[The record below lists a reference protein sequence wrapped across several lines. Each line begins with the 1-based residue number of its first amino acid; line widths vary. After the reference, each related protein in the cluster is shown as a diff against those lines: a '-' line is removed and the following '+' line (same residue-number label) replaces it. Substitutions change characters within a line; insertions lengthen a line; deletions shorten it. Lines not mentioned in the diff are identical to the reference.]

1 MAITAAVAI
10 ILFFKNIITLN
21 LLFDTGV
28 QNSDHFVH
36 VFSGNDERRYKT
48 NNIRTGIDQDQSL
61 LQCSVND
68 ISHRMI
74 KYQTLHQAHTTTFL
88 NTVVLFSQLIQTLY
102 RQADRVHR
110 GRLPV
115 PVHLLIDEFPNI
127 SLPKD
132 SFLSALATMRS
143 RGIFCSIIA
152 QNMAQ
157 LKAMYK
163 NDWESLVGLCD
174 EFLYL
179 GGNEQGTHKY
189 VSELIGKETIS
200 IASYNRSRGR
210 NGSYSVNR
218 QTSGREL
225 LKPDEVRL
233 LGDDKAILFVRGER
247 PILDDKYDLLR
258 HPNIRFTE
266 DGGASPYDYTAAAGA
281 ANDLPGQPEQYE
293 LLDMDDFEDKP
304 KVSAQ
309 QNLQTN
315 LIYRNRR

>member
-1 MAITAAVAI
+1 M
-10 ILFFKNIITLN
+10 
-21 LLFDTGV
+21 
-28 QNSDHFVH
+28 
-36 VFSGNDERRYKT
+36 YK
-48 NNIRTGIDQDQSL
+48 
-61 LQCSVND
+61 
-68 ISHRMI
+68 
-74 KYQTLHQAHTTTFL
+74 
-88 NTVVLFSQLIQTLY
+88 
-102 RQADRVHR
+102 RQ
-110 GRLPV
+110 
-115 PVHLLIDEFPNI
+115 FPNI

-266 DGGASPYDYTAAAGA
+266 DGGADVYKRQTIPTSAIFTTILCVTSCCAAQCWWCAVATATRLSTHSSAWRKNTAEFVQPWMGSLRLRPEANRLSAELSTSSQPVNGFASIAFGSPNAHFGA
-281 ANDLPGQPEQYE
+281 VPQTPLRTDGGEQRLSLIHIWWPAPRTRHGRRGQRQGRG
-293 LLDMDDFEDKP
+293 LGR
-304 KVSAQ
+304 
-309 QNLQTN
+309 
-315 LIYRNRR
+315 YRQ